1 MSVTQQVISIAL
13 IVIATILTRAL
24 PFILFPEN
32 RKPPAFIS
40 YLATVLPGAV
50 IGMLV
55 VYCLRDAV
63 FSSWHCLP
71 ELIAILFIFL
81 LHKWKGNT
89 LLSIAGG
96 TIVYMFLVQY
106 VF

>member
-1 MSVTQQVISIAL
+1 MSVTQQVITIAL

-40 YLATVLPGAV
+40 FLAAVLPGAV

-63 FSSWHCLP
+63 FSRWHCLP
-71 ELIAILFIFL
+71 ELFAILFIFL
-81 LHKWKGNT
+81 LHKWRKNT

-96 TIVYMFLVQY
+96 TILYMILVQY